1 MLEGSCNN
9 VGPKLCSGGWCTN
22 DIQKKYNGWN
32 SENKFWV
39 ITFDWTVITLHY
51 WASALCITV
60 HTGQSGGGGNPAG
73 FAQTWTVICSHQPRF

>member
-9 VGPKLCSGGWCTN
+9 VGPKLCSVGGVPMIYKRNTIGRILKIN
-22 DIQKKYNGWN
+22 
-32 SENKFWV
+32 
-39 ITFDWTVITLHY
+39 FDWTVITLHY